1 MRRIFIVNIII
12 LVGLNLLI
20 KPFCIFVIDR
30 TVQNIVDAQ
39 TYGLYFALF
48 NFTFLFNIMLDM
60 GITNFNN
67 RSVARHNDFIKES
80 FSRIF
85 SLKIILF
92 VFYFVFMLL
101 IGVFIG
107 YDNIQLHMLFFL
119 LINQFLSGFIL
130 YLRSNISGL
139 LMFKTDSVLSVI
151 DRVIMIVF
159 CSLLLWGNVTS
170 KPFEIMWFIYIQT
183 FAYAI
188 TVLLALSI
196 VLRKSSFQRPFI
208 DMAFFK
214 SIFKQ
219 SFPFALLHFFT
230 SFHNRIDT
238 VLMERIL
245 PIESGAQQAGI
256 YASAFRL
263 LDAGIIIAY
272 LMSVICMPLFSN
284 MIANKQKV
292 NEIVKTSFILLFI
305 YGSIIAVGS
314 FFYSDELMN
323 LLYVNHVSDSS
334 AVYKILMLSILPITL
349 TYVFGSLLTAN
360 GNLKELNVIAVIAV
374 CMNLVLNVIF
384 IPKYGAIGSAYVSL
398 ITQFLIIVSEIYLT
412 IKIFKFEW
420 ESGFVIKLG
429 IFTAGVIAWNV
440 ISIHLPLHWAWCFCI
455 MLAGSLVSVFISR
468 LIKIKEVLALFHM
481 KFNS

>member
-1 MRRIFIVNIII
+1 
-12 LVGLNLLI
+12 
-20 KPFCIFVIDR
+20 
-30 TVQNIVDAQ
+30 
-39 TYGLYFALF
+39 
-48 NFTFLFNIMLDM
+48 
-60 GITNFNN
+60 
-67 RSVARHNDFIKES
+67 
-80 FSRIF
+80 
-85 SLKIILF
+85 
-92 VFYFVFMLL
+92 
-101 IGVFIG
+101 
-107 YDNIQLHMLFFL
+107 
-119 LINQFLSGFIL
+119 
-130 YLRSNISGL
+130 
-139 LMFKTDSVLSVI
+139 I

-183 FAYAI
+183 FAYAV

-360 GNLKELNVIAVIAV
+360 GNLKELNIIAVIAV
-374 CMNLVLNVIF
+374 CMNLFLNVIF

-398 ITQFLIIVSEIYLT
+398 ITQFFIIISEIYLT
-412 IKIFKFEW
+412 IKIFKFKW
-420 ESGFVIKLG
+420 ESGFLIKLG